1 MPIING
7 QYRRPQL
14 RNTGINY
21 HHGWFFV
28 TFQVAQNK
36 SELGAIVGERCVL
49 NKLGEAVETL
59 VSTLGQYNPE
69 VYVDSHVVMPN
80 HVHLLLKIDN
90 RPENGEHHLGKIIGK
105 LKSLA
110 SREYRLLVSE
120 GAIPPISGS
129 GAGRDSGLISGCGGV
144 VPRPISGCGAGRD
157 SGPISGCGAVAPRV
171 STRLW
176 QENYWEKIVTS
187 HEQLEKIRL
196 YIAENPRNWTL
207 DRFGP
212 VTAYSRGNITL
223 LNEPFEAFVASQEAP
238 ISGSGAVA
246 PRPISGC
253 GGVAPRSPVIISTFT
268 SPQEREVLRRLI
280 AQKRR
285 FIAIYPGGIPETL
298 PPQIAAAEKD
308 GRALMLSPVPSG
320 TGVNKQRAVW
330 CNEYVIRRASR
341 IWCGHITPGGT
352 LHSILK
358 ALRPAQALDAVAGRD
373 SSPISG
379 CGASRDSGPISECGA
394 SRNSGLISGCGG
406 GRDSGPISGCGG
418 VVPRP
423 PPPAQIH

>member
-1 MPIING
+1 MPITNG

-21 HHGWFFV
+21 RHGWFFV

-49 NKLGEAVETL
+49 NKLGEAVEAL
-59 VSTLGQYNPE
+59 VSTLGRYNPE

-90 RPENGEHHLGKIIGK
+90 RPGNGEHHLGKIIGK

-110 SREYRLLVSE
+110 AREYRLLVRE
-120 GAIPPISGS
+120 GAVPPISER
-129 GAGRDSGLISGCGGV
+129 GAGRDSSLTSGSGAVAPRLISGCGAVAPRLISGCGGV
-144 VPRPISGCGAGRD
+144 VPRIS
-157 SGPISGCGAVAPRV
+157 S
-171 STRLW
+171 RLW

-187 HEQLEKIRL
+187 HKQLEKIRL
-196 YIAENPRNWTL
+196 YIAENPKNWTL

-238 ISGSGAVA
+238 ISGSGAVV

-253 GGVAPRSPVIISTFT
+253 GGVATRLKPPIISTFT

-280 AQKRR
+280 AHKRR

-298 PPQIAAAEKD
+298 PPQIAAAAKD
-308 GRALMLSPVPSG
+308 GRALLLSPVPSG

-341 IWCGHITPGGT
+341 VWCGHITPGGT

-373 SSPISG
+373 S
-379 CGASRDSGPISECGA
+379 
-394 SRNSGLISGCGG
+394 
-406 GRDSGPISGCGG
+406 GPISGCGG

-423 PPPAQIH
+423 PRPNPLK